1 MFREAVQII
10 HRMWTEDKP
19 TFSGEHY
26 SIDGPINEP
35 KNASGTPDGKVP
47 LWIGG
52 GGEQVTLKLVAQYG
66 DACNVGGGNA
76 ETIKHKLDVLQDHC
90 QKVGRDYAQITKSSS
105 FEGAYPIP
113 NGADPAQAT
122 AKVREFYGGVDYET
136 FAKGKL
142 IGTADQIGERIQ
154 AAVDAGMDYA
164 ITYIPGVAYDH
175 DPLHRFAEEVIPKF
189 S

>member
-1 MFREAVQII
+1 
-10 HRMWTEDKP
+10 MWTEDTP
-19 TFSGEHY
+19 TFSGKRY
-26 SIDGPINEP
+26 TIDGPINEP
-35 KNASGTPDGKVP
+35 KSAVPGRKVP

-90 QKVGRDYAQITKSSS
+90 QKVGRDYGEITKSSS

-122 AKVREFYGGVDYET
+122 AKLREILGGVDYET

-164 ITYIPGVAYDH
+164 IVYIPGVAYDH